1 LGEEKYVNVLKL
13 ILRVIKGI
21 IDNPNDEK
29 KRSVKLGKSA
39 ATCTMFCLDPKRRF
53 AEKFKEKTYSYGAV
67 PNVMIKLGFSE
78 VRFSGCSTWGPS

>member
-1 LGEEKYVNVLKL
+1 MGDDKYVNVLKL

-39 ATCTMFCLDPKRRF
+39 NDVTSF
-53 AEKFKEKTYSYGAV
+53 AWIPNMVLQTDSRKKFMEV
-67 PNVMIKLGFSE
+67 KLF
-78 VRFSGCSTWGPS
+78 

>member
-29 KRSVKLGKSA
+29 KRSVKL
-39 ATCTMFCLDPKRRF
+39 
-53 AEKFKEKTYSYGAV
+53 EKFKEKTYSYGAV